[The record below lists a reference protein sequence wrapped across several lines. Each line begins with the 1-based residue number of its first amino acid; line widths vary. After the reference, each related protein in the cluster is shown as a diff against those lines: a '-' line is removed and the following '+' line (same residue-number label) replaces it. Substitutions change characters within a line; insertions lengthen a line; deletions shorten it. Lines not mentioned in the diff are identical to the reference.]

1 MHIMTKRQK
10 KFVRMFLK
18 ICLENITVQIVET
31 ATKTCLKIKLKF
43 NNPSVRAVIFQ
54 GWVKKSQVSNTY
66 ISLALSQNL
75 TRLEINAVEMQ
86 FYYYAFEVYNNLI

>member
-1 MHIMTKRQK
+1 MHGIYNALGKKKKKSVGMHIMTKRQK

-54 GWVKKSQVSNTY
+54 GWVKKS
-66 ISLALSQNL
+66 
-75 TRLEINAVEMQ
+75 
-86 FYYYAFEVYNNLI
+86 

>member
-1 MHIMTKRQK
+1 MVFTMPLVKKNEIGGNAYHDKTTKKQ
-10 KFVRMFLK
+10 FVRMFLK

-54 GWVKKSQVSNTY
+54 GWVKKS
-66 ISLALSQNL
+66 
-75 TRLEINAVEMQ
+75 
-86 FYYYAFEVYNNLI
+86 